1 MQGDRAVAAIAA
13 RRHGVVVQGELLR
26 AGLGRGAVAHRVATG
41 RLTRLHRGVFLV
53 GPLPGE
59 WTREVAAVLAIGPD
73 AALSHRSAA
82 ALWGVRPR
90 GDGPVD
96 VIAARKARLRPGIRV
111 HRTAR
116 LPADDVWERRGIR
129 VTSPVRTLLDLATVL
144 PRLEL
149 ERAVEQAEILRLL
162 TRTQLEPRARGLLRR
177 ILADAHE
184 PAFTRSEAEAR
195 LLALIRKARLPAPET
210 NVRIGGYEVDFV
222 WREQKLVVE
231 VDGFAYHSTREAFER
246 DRRKDAD
253 LQALGLRTTRVT
265 FRQIATEP
273 EATIA
278 RLSAMLAVQ

>member
-1 MQGDRAVAAIAA
+1 
-13 RRHGVVVQGELLR
+13 
-26 AGLGRGAVAHRVATG
+26 
-41 RLTRLHRGVFLV
+41 
-53 GPLPGE
+53 
-59 WTREVAAVLAIGPD
+59 
-73 AALSHRSAA
+73 
-82 ALWGVRPR
+82 
-90 GDGPVD
+90 VD

-253 LQALGLRTTRVT
+253 LRALGLRTTRIT
-265 FRQIATEP
+265 YRQIAHEA

-278 RLSAMLAVQ
+278 SIASLSMQEVHA